1 MVRPIRSIQSYAYA
15 GMLLRSVL
23 LDLELASPSRLLMLD
38 KGWINLLHAGK
49 RRHSIT
55 KKNLW

>member
-15 GMLLRSVL
+15 GMLLKVSPFGS
-23 LDLELASPSRLLMLD
+23 ELASPSGLLMLD